1 MNALAPALSEGANDI
16 VNLIFVPWGNAY
28 VNTTK
33 CGTADYSKQ
42 AMYCWIEQCGKNAA
56 ADDECF
62 DESKKICQHGDEEV
76 MFLCLSFSLS
86 VTRKQ
91 ESLSLSLSP
100 PSNNAHIYTVQ
111 RESCRSL
118 RSKVFTISIRI
129 CIFLDLLRES

>member
-1 MNALAPALSEGANDI
+1 MNALAPALSEGVNDI

-76 MFLCLSFSLS
+76 IFLCLSFSLS
-86 VTRKQ
+86 VTREQ
-91 ESLSLSLSP
+91 ESLSLSLSL
-100 PSNNAHIYTVQ
+100 SLSTFEQCTHIHSAT
-111 RESCRSL
+111 RILPKLALESIHHLNTHLYLS
-118 RSKVFTISIRI
+118 
-129 CIFLDLLRES
+129 